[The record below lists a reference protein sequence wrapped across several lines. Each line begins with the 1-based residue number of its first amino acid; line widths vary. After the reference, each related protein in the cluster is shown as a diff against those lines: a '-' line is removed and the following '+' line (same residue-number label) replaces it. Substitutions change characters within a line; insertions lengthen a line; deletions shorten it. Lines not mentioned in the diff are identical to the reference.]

1 MDTVIN
7 FFLLTD
13 NRVFLASATVLGVL
27 FTLELLGLIIGASL
41 SHAINASLDSNHN
54 GVPDFAEGSA
64 FGGVFNWL
72 GFGKIPATMVFAL
85 FLGYFAIA
93 GLSINWF
100 TNQMVGF
107 TWPPLLS
114 APFAVILAMLPLR
127 VASSVI
133 SRVMPKDF
141 SSAVS
146 VDELVGQRAVITT
159 GTATAEHN
167 AEARV
172 VDRFNET
179 HYVRVKPIDPTD
191 SIPSGTQVYLDKREA
206 GYFLISR
213 ANQE

>member
-1 MDTVIN
+1 METVLN

-13 NRVFLASATVLGVL
+13 NRVFLGAAVVLGVL
-27 FTLELLGLIIGASL
+27 GALEVLGLAIGASM
-41 SHAINASLDSNHN
+41 SHAINASLDSDHN
-54 GVPDFAEGSA
+54 GIPDFAEGSA
-64 FGGVFNWL
+64 LGGVFNWM

-85 FLGYFAIA
+85 FLGYFAIS
-93 GLSINWF
+93 GLTINWIS
-100 TNQMVGF
+100 NQMMGF
-107 TWPPLLS
+107 TWSPLI
-114 APFAVILAMLPLR
+114 AVPFAVILAMLPLR

-133 SRVMPKDF
+133 ARVLPKDF
-141 SSAVS
+141 SSAIS
-146 VDELVGQRAVITT
+146 VDELVGQLALITT

-179 HYVRVKPIDPTD
+179 HYVRVKPIDPAD
-191 SIPSGTQVYLDKREA
+191 SIPRGTAVYLDKREA